1 MENEIKSEQS
11 SEKTLPEIKLI
22 AIDIDGTLLTPD
34 GRISARTRAAIQ
46 AAQRAG
52 IIVTLATARRYGG
65 AQEIASA
72 LGMELPLI
80 VYDGALIVSHPARTI
95 LARQTLAPVLASQ
108 AIDLLCRY
116 HIQPIVHPCES
127 EQCVKEEVWTGP
139 EEFDNAGVL
148 TYLRVADKRVR
159 RMSYEQMTEQATA
172 ILRVVAFAEEE
183 LLQTLLPTVSTLAC
197 CWNFAPIGGYQSA
210 EISIL
215 EAGCSKASGV
225 STLAAHCG
233 IAPEHVMAIGDSY
246 NDLEMIRI
254 AGWGVAMGQAP
265 EPVKAIANAITATNQ
280 ADGVALAIERYAL
293 GQANQVE
300 AVAPVDMVESA
311 ALLTSFNILP

>member
-1 MENEIKSEQS
+1 MENKIKSEQS
-11 SEKTLPEIKLI
+11 SEKTFSEIKLI

-34 GRISARTRAAIQ
+34 GRITARTRAAIQ

-65 AQEIASA
+65 AQEVASA
-72 LGMELPLI
+72 LGIELPLI
-80 VYDGALIVSHPARTI
+80 VYDGALIVSHPTRTI
-95 LARQTLAPVLASQ
+95 LARQTLAPILAGQ
-108 AIDLLCRY
+108 AVALLRQQ

-139 EEFDNAGVL
+139 EEFDNVGAL

-159 RMSYEQMTEQATA
+159 RMPYEEMIERATA

-183 LLQTLLPTVSTLAC
+183 LLQALLPTVSTLAC
-197 CWNFAPIGGYQSA
+197 CWNFAPVGSYQSA

-233 IAPEHVMAIGDSY
+233 IALEHVMAIGDGY

-265 EPVKAIANAITATNQ
+265 RPVKATANAITATNQ

-293 GQANQVE
+293 GQTASL
-300 AVAPVDMVESA
+300 APVEMVESA